1 MHTPLLERKVQQRDN
16 LCLTFFFFFK
26 VKQCYSCVTRLSIT
40 QEQLLAALLCSCV
53 FNPVVLMDVKGLT
66 CAHCKSAGRVTGLT
80 LHVTM

>member
-1 MHTPLLERKVQQRDN
+1 MHTPLLERKVQQRGK
-16 LCLTFFFFFK
+16 LYLTFFFK

-66 CAHCKSAGRVTGLT
+66 CAQCKSAGRVTRLT